1 MKKILAPIDFSNN
14 SDSSLA
20 FAADLCIS
28 ANAELHLLH
37 SFDMLIEFNEAM
49 DPTLIYQQYFDQS
62 KANFDKLV
70 DTLNSKHPKLIIH
83 SYFEAGSPVD
93 AISNVCKEKNI
104 DLVIVGRTGASG
116 LEAFL
121 IGSTTTRIINHIST
135 PVMVIPSFITFEY
148 MKTGSIIVST
158 DLTTYPTKKDVEIVN
173 IIHEITNQN
182 IHLINYQEEGVT
194 ISIANENKIL
204 TLFPSVNKVEYA
216 NEGTYLETIYS
227 ISEKYDAKLLVLIS
241 KKKTF
246 WQRFFEGH
254 RTTRIA
260 NDTIYPL
267 LILSELK

>member
-14 SDSSLA
+14 SDSSLT
-20 FAADLCIS
+20 FAANLCI
-28 ANAELHLLH
+28 AINAEIHLLH
-37 SFDMLIEFNEAM
+37 SFDMLIEFNEAV

-62 KANFDKLV
+62 KSNFDKLIE
-70 DTLNSKHPKLIIH
+70 DLHLKYPSLIVH
-83 SYFEAGSPVD
+83 SYFEAGSPID
-93 AISNVCKEKNI
+93 AISNVCDEENI

-135 PVMVIPSFITFEY
+135 PIMVIPSYITFEY
-148 MKTGSIIVST
+148 MRTGSIIVST
-158 DLTTYPTKKDVEIVN
+158 DLTTFPSNNDVEIIN
-173 IIHEITNQN
+173 IIHDITNQK

-194 ISIANENKIL
+194 ISKENEINFL
-204 TLFPSVNKVEYA
+204 SFFPSVNRIEFV

-227 ISEKYDAKLLVLIS
+227 VSEKYEAKLLVLIS
-241 KKKTF
+241 KKKSF

-267 LILSELK
+267 LILSEKK